1 MIGESMC
8 IMCHLADFPIA
19 KERTESWL
27 NYYNTYPM
35 GMAAGVILPYNGV
48 GNMCQYTPGY
58 DADCVMDMHYYGLP
72 GDEDNTNMPT
82 F

>member
-1 MIGESMC
+1 MC

-19 KERTESWL
+19 RERTESWL

-35 GMAAGVILPYNGV
+35 GMAAGVILPYNGHT
-48 GNMCQYTPGY
+48 MPSAKYTFQN
-58 DADCVMDMHYYGLP
+58 DADAVTDAQYYGLP
-72 GDEDNTNMPT
+72 GDAFDYSWN